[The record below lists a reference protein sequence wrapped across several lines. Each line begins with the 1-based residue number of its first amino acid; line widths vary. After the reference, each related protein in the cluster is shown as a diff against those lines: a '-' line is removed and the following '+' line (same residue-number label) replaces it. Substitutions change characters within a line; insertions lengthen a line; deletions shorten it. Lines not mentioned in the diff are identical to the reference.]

1 MPNIIRFNATPS
13 ENSVIITANFDN
25 DTTIQFQTNKASADF
40 MTSIVRDL
48 AAANDRIIAA
58 ENRAAAASRTA
69 DRLRKKTGD
78 QQPAG
83 AGQQPQSHGEFLK
96 MVWKAVPSFT
106 LGVER
111 DPRTIALDVLR
122 FVPMAALKA
131 ASGYSLA
138 ENIPLSDA
146 ISVLESV
153 GAYMEV
159 NGIQSKPYVPSINGK
174 EASQRRQVTDAEVI
188 RLKTMN
194 ALNAE
199 YWKDRDW
206 KG

>member
-1 MPNIIRFNATPS
+1 MPNITRFNVVPS
-13 ENSVIITANFDN
+13 ENDFIVTADLDN
-25 DTTIQFQTNKASADF
+25 GNQIRFRTKED
-40 MTSIVRDL
+40 
-48 AAANDRIIAA
+48 AAALLTLAMKQLSSAYERVTAA
-58 ENRAAAASRTA
+58 ENRAAAATRTA

-83 AGQQPQSHGEFLK
+83 AGQPPQSHGEFLK

-111 DPRTIALDVLR
+111 DPQAIALDVLR

-138 ENIPLSDA
+138 ENIPRSEA

-174 EASQRRQVTDAEVI
+174 EAAKKRAEWDG
-188 RLKTMN
+188 RAKWADTEN
-194 ALNAE
+194 QKNKE
-199 YWKDRDW
+199 FWKDRDW
-206 KG
+206 QG